1 VTSAVA
7 LERRNDDRIA
17 FYAATIAEWLPQR
30 DQSVLVVGAEQND
43 VDVFEELGF
52 SRVTLLNLGDK
63 PSALGPG
70 WSFVQGDGHS
80 LPFADAS
87 FDAVVA
93 HATLHHCR
101 RPHAVVLEM
110 YRVARRCVVFIEARD
125 SFLMRIAE
133 RFGLTQSYEVT
144 AVHYNAGCRGGVDDT
159 AVPNY
164 IYRWTERDL
173 EKTIATF
180 APHVQHRFRYR
191 YGVAMPQTPA
201 ALRRAT
207 VRALVV
213 SALRIIVRPLS
224 AILRRQGNLF
234 GARIDKP
241 EEAAGLQPWLTID
254 GNGEIGL
261 DRKWA
266 DSRFQP
272 AAQSRRV
279 P

>member
-1 VTSAVA
+1 MTSAGA
-7 LERRNDDRIA
+7 PERRKDDRIA

-30 DQSVLVVGAEQND
+30 DQTVLVVGAEQND
-43 VDVFEELGF
+43 LDVFEELGF
-52 SRVTLLNLGDK
+52 TRVTLLNLSDK

-70 WSFVQGDGHS
+70 WSFAQGDGHS
-80 LPFADAS
+80 LPFADNA

-110 YRVARRCVVFIEARD
+110 YRVAKSCVVFIEARD

-133 RFGLTQSYEVT
+133 RIGLTQSYEVT
-144 AVHYNAGCRGGVDDT
+144 AVHYNAGCRGGVDDS

-191 YGVAMPQTPA
+191 YGVALPQTPA
-201 ALRRAT
+201 AMRRAP
-207 VRALVV
+207 VRGLVV
-213 SALRIIVRPLS
+213 AALRLIVRPLS
-224 AILRRQGNLF
+224 AILGRQGNLF
-234 GARIDKP
+234 GARIEKP
-241 EEAAGLQPWLTID
+241 DEAAGLQPWLAIA

-266 DSRFQP
+266 DSRYKP
-272 AAQSRRV
+272 AAQVRRV